1 MALRVLLADE
11 SQTIKKVI
19 QLALQDFSVEVK
31 PVHSGIDVLPIAKV
45 FQPDIIFAD
54 VLLAKKTGYD
64 VCKELKNNPETASIP
79 IVLMWNSLMGID
91 EKKALESKADRRLEK
106 PFEVE
111 TLRQIIQ
118 ELAPKTVTNP
128 ISSFLNFG
136 EIESFKDLNKVV
148 PTAPPVQIQTRKEES
163 QASYENLPDFFV
175 KPPVAAKETPDFLDK
190 TQAPSDVFELDTEED
205 DFAQVQLTPN
215 ISLPESDLPYGETEE
230 KDTDDWSQQ
239 KIDNIQSTSIKELN
253 INYEPQETL
262 NLNNLKS
269 DGPKKVYDEFLSEHQ
284 DELALPEENDLKNA
298 KVKVTENFEEIIFND
313 EIEPTGLPKAP
324 ALHKPPAVDK
334 KPVGHRLPPIDP
346 SPMSSQEQE
355 NIFRE
360 EARAIIEK
368 ICWTLLPDI
377 AERVVREEIK
387 KLLQD
392 AEKSI

>member
-64 VCKELKNNPETASIP
+64 VCKELKNNPDTASIP

-148 PTAPPVQIQTRKEES
+148 PTAPPVQIQPIKEEK
-163 QASYENLPDFFV
+163 QASYQNLPDFFV
-175 KPPVAAKETPDFLDK
+175 KPPESKETPDFLDK
-190 TQAPSDVFELDTEED
+190 TQAPSDVFELDTDED

-215 ISLPESDLPYGETEE
+215 ISLPESDLSYSETEE
-230 KDTDDWSQQ
+230 KDKDEWSQQ

-262 NLNNLKS
+262 NFNNLKS
-269 DGPKKVYDEFLSEHQ
+269 DSPKKVYDEFLSEHQ

-334 KPVGHRLPPIDP
+334 KPVGHSLPPIDP

>member
-64 VCKELKNNPETASIP
+64 VCKELKSNPETSNIP
-79 IVLMWNSLMGID
+79 VVLMWNSLMGID

-111 TLRQIIQ
+111 TLRSMVQ

-136 EIESFKDLNKVV
+136 EIESFKDLNKTNSGDKASTS
-148 PTAPPVQIQTRKEES
+148 TAKSKLSV
-163 QASYENLPDFFV
+163 LPDFIT
-175 KPPVAAKETPDFLDK
+175 KAPPSESAENPDSDFL
-190 TQAPSDVFELDTEED
+190 ELGSEED
-205 DFAQVQLTPN
+205 EFAPVQLNPKIT
-215 ISLPESDLPYGETEE
+215 LPESDQDYSDLSEQDKKFEADE
-230 KDTDDWSQQ
+230 WSQKKIETIPEEPLNF
-239 KIDNIQSTSIKELN
+239 KIDQA
-253 INYEPQETL
+253 PL
-262 NLNNLKS
+262 NLDS
-269 DGPKKVYDEFLSEHQ
+269 VSIDEGKKEINDFLIQPEQ
-284 DELALPEENDLKNA
+284 DFSLPEDDLKKA
-298 KVKVTENFEEIIFND
+298 KIKITENFEEIIFNED
-313 EIEPTGLPKAP
+313 VDPSGLPKAP
-324 ALHKPPAVDK
+324 SLGKPMEANNNFKLPSVDK
-334 KPVGHRLPPIDP
+334 MPIDAIT
-346 SPMSSQEQE
+346 QE
-355 NIFRE
+355 NIIRE
-360 EARAIIEK
+360 EARVIIEK
-368 ICWTLLPDI
+368 ICWSILPDI

-392 AEKSI
+392 TEKSI